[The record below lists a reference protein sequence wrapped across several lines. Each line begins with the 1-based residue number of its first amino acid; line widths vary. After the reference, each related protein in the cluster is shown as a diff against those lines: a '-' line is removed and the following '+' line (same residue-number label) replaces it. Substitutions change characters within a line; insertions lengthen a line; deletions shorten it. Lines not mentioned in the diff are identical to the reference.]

1 MELETFDF
9 IEFEEIDSTNLYFKN
24 NQNTPYD
31 IVIAQFQSNG
41 RGQADNKWYSS
52 KSKNALFSMRFQQ
65 KIPVS
70 YYFEINKAVSVG
82 VYNALS
88 KLLKAQNIDTKPLKI
103 KWPNDIYYHNK
114 KLGGILIENAL
125 IGEFIEKEIVG
136 IGLNILET
144 DFPNA
149 LPNPTSLKL
158 LFPDIDWNILEI
170 IKMIFEHIKREMQ
183 TLKPPFYSIQK
194 ELYTH
199 ILYQYGV
206 IQRFQY
212 KDQIANGIIQDVLQ
226 NGQLIVQFEDG
237 ETKAFNQKEIV
248 FL

>member
-1 MELETFDF
+1 MELDTFNF
-9 IEFEEIDSTNLYFKN
+9 IEFEEIDSTNLYLKN
-24 NQNTPYD
+24 NQNTLHN
-31 IVIAQFQSNG
+31 IVIAHFQSNG
-41 RGQADNKWYSS
+41 RGQADNKWFSS
-52 KSKNALFSMRFQQ
+52 KSKNALFSIRFQQ
-65 KIPVS
+65 KIPIS

-88 KLLKAQNIDTKPLKI
+88 KLLKTKNLDTQPLKI

-136 IGLNILET
+136 IGLNVLET
-144 DFPNA
+144 DFPKS
-149 LPNPTSLKL
+149 LPNPTSLKQIS
-158 LFPDIDWNILEI
+158 PDIEWNILEI
-170 IKMIFEHIKREMQ
+170 IKMIFEHIHREIQ
-183 TLKPPFYSIQK
+183 TLKPPFYNIQK

-206 IQRFQY
+206 IQQFQFNNE
-212 KDQIANGIIQDVLQ
+212 IANGIIQDVLE
-226 NGQLIVQFEDG
+226 NGQLIVKFEDG